1 MIIDTQSLWKTLDSI
16 NEDFFFNR
24 KLSEDN
30 KLEAARFI
38 ASRQGLKGSYYKMFA
53 PTASDFELSRTFTG
67 EKIASRAATA
77 HILSEE
83 ALRCI
88 AKLDI
93 TDKEVLSAY
102 KIADDDMVIRLGDS
116 TSGKYCCGT
125 CSVAFWRNLNV
136 GGFNH
141 KEKRLV
147 SGMAELKKARLGTGK
162 WRWFPFYWTLSAII
176 EIDLKEALEEMRYS
190 APAIERSLKKSAED
204 PVYDKRRKA
213 ICEAVLGKV

>member
-1 MIIDTQSLWKTLDSI
+1 MIIDTQSLWKTLDSV
-16 NEDFFFNR
+16 NEDLFYNR
-24 KLSEDN
+24 KIPEN
-30 KLEAARFI
+30 QRLEAARWI
-38 ASRQGLKGSYYKMFA
+38 ASRQGLKGSYYNMFA

-88 AKLDI
+88 AKLNI
-93 TDKEVLSAY
+93 KDKEVMSAY
-102 KIADDDMVIRLGDS
+102 KIANDDMVVRLGKS

-141 KEKRLV
+141 QEKRLAN
-147 SGMAELKKARLGTGK
+147 GLADLKKARLGTGK
-162 WRWFPFYWTLSAII
+162 WRLFPFFWTLSALT
-176 EIDLKEALEEMRYS
+176 ELEMKEALEEIRYA

-204 PVYDKRRKA
+204 PVYDKRRKT
-213 ICEAVLGKV
+213 ICEAALGKV